1 MKMDFFE
8 VIDKR
13 RSIRKYLSKEIPDGV
28 LKKILEA
35 ANKAPS
41 AMNEQPWEFIVVKDK
56 NLKGK
61 LREIYSEAR
70 EKLNFYKQDA
80 SFLGNATLILALADK
95 SKSSPIISTAM
106 AVENMLLAA
115 TALGLGANCMT
126 SPITLEEDANL
137 VKGIFNIPKNYEVIL
152 LVAIGYP
159 DEGPGP
165 KQKTP
170 AQEKTHYNRFGK
182 K

>member
-1 MKMDFFE
+1 
-8 VIDKR
+8 
-13 RSIRKYLSKEIPDGV
+13 
-28 LKKILEA
+28 
-35 ANKAPS
+35 
-41 AMNEQPWEFIVVKDK
+41 
-56 NLKGK
+56 
-61 LREIYSEAR
+61 
-70 EKLNFYKQDA
+70 
-80 SFLGNATLILALADK
+80 
-95 SKSSPIISTAM
+95 M